1 MKKIISAIV
10 LALTLLCSSL
20 PVMAAEV
27 DVKPQSVIDPLAIAT
42 GAVPLDLKG
51 NREAL
56 KDYRF
61 DAKDLRYELR
71 NGSNTIVKSGNL
83 GDLAESTSMFII
95 DWYTT
100 YNSKVS
106 IPCGYQFVIYPEG
119 EEGFTIGYNQMYF
132 AYCEF
137 GYSDAVGLMLMEAV
151 CGNDSANVW
160 SESFTGSH
168 NTIHYG
174 EYSDQRVKYRLRII
188 NGAPKDMSVMR
199 LNFVTY
205 DYYQQ

>member
-42 GAVPLDLKG
+42 GALPLDLKG
-51 NREAL
+51 NREIL

-71 NGSNTIVKSGNL
+71 DSNDNFVKSGNL
-83 GDLAESTSMFII
+83 GDLAESTAANIVDGYENVKTS
-95 DWYTT
+95 
-100 YNSKVS
+100 VR
-106 IPCGYQFVIYPEG
+106 IPSGYQFIIYPEG
-119 EEGFTIGYNQMYF
+119 EEGFTINYKQMYF

-137 GYSDAVGLMLMEAV
+137 SSSDEDGFMAVEAV
-151 CGNDSANVW
+151 SNGQFAPVW
-160 SESFTGSH
+160 LERFKGSYTAV
-168 NTIHYG
+168 NYG

-188 NGAPKDMSVMR
+188 NGASKDMYVMR